1 MDFGSFLKAPE
12 IKVRIIT
19 YSDIFQDKAVIENRF
34 GEEYRDRSAIIKL
47 DPADLKQLNVK
58 KGDTVILK
66 NSFGTIVV
74 KAEESEYETSHKGI
88 AYMPNSPWSNIL
100 VSDETGGTGVPKFKD
115 ISVTVTSA
123 KGQKVTELGL

>member
-58 KGDTVILK
+58 KRRHCYPEKLFRNDCG
-66 NSFGTIVV
+66 
-74 KAEESEYETSHKGI
+74 ES
-88 AYMPNSPWSNIL
+88 
-100 VSDETGGTGVPKFKD
+100 
-115 ISVTVTSA
+115 
-123 KGQKVTELGL
+123 